1 MRSLK
6 SNLLNFINEYQA
18 HITIWAV
25 FIKLIF
31 FGLSLSDCLG
41 ALVILITLLAL
52 RVVLYIYPKRPDLF
66 NEISLVQ
73 EQLKEFTI
81 KNEQLERD
89 VTALKFG
96 MNIKR

>member
-6 SNLLNFINEYQA
+6 SNLLNFANEHQA
-18 HITIWAV
+18 QITIWAV

-41 ALVILITLLAL
+41 ALVILVTLLAL
-52 RVVLYIYPKRPDLF
+52 KVILYIHPKRPDLF

-73 EQLKEFTI
+73 EQLKEITTR
-81 KNEQLERD
+81 NEQLERD
-89 VTALKFG
+89 VTAIKFG
-96 MNIKR
+96 INIKR

>member
-1 MRSLK
+1 M
-6 SNLLNFINEYQA
+6 
-18 HITIWAV
+18 

-52 RVVLYIYPKRPDLF
+52 RVILYLYPKRPDLF
-66 NEISLVQ
+66 NEMSLLQ
-73 EQLKEFTI
+73 EKLNEVIT

-89 VTALKFG
+89 VTAIKFG